1 MKSQS
6 FAPTA
11 LFEQSLE
18 EAFPDVD
25 PGVKPLGSRVLVQV
39 RSPKQKTKGGIILAG
54 ETQDTIAANTKVAK
68 VRAIG
73 ELAFKSRTSGE
84 PWPEGAWCSQGEY
97 VRIPKYGGDR
107 FEVKVGEDSV
117 ALFVLFNDLDLIG
130 KITCDPRDV
139 LAFV

>member
-6 FAPTA
+6 FAPTTS
-11 LFEQSLE
+11 FDQTLE
-18 EAFPDVD
+18 EAFPNIE
-25 PGVKPLGSRVLVQV
+25 PGVQPLGSRVLVQV
-39 RSPKQKTKGGIILAG
+39 RSPKAKTKGGIFLPS
-54 ETQDTIAANTKVAK
+54 ETQETIAANTQVAK
-68 VRAIG
+68 VRALG
-73 ELAFKSRTSGE
+73 PLCFQSRTTGQ
-84 PWPEGAWCSQGEY
+84 PWPEGAWCKEGEY

-117 ALFVLFNDLDLIG
+117 ALFVLYNDLDLIG